1 MTLGLRLLKLTSLL
15 RDILSKFFLSRA
27 PECFYQQYLENSE
40 LDLLSPNPRQLEEP
54 SLGRP
59 SHTEPR
65 YCIQEIPV
73 SSKVKMGAR
82 SLN

>member
-1 MTLGLRLLKLTSLL
+1 MTLGLQLLKLTSLL

-27 PECFYQQYLENSE
+27 PECFYQQYLESSE
-40 LDLLSPNPRQLEEP
+40 LDLLSLNPRQLEEP
-54 SLGRP
+54 SLEHP

-65 YCIQEIPV
+65 DCIQEIPV
-73 SSKVKMGAR
+73 SSRVKMGAR